1 MFCSSFALTVCMCQ
15 PTATSLLELVPR
27 SKHCT
32 KAHCALLPR
41 TSNPSHGDPSIS
53 NSARV
58 QAVSMRELVEA
69 TQRTRFGVNGGQSSI
84 LSGPRSWVRRLN
96 DSLLESVSRSSPVR
110 ATPMGQS

>member
-1 MFCSSFALTVCMCQ
+1 MEWLAERQ
-15 PTATSLLELVPR
+15 PFS
-27 SKHCT
+27 
-32 KAHCALLPR
+32 
-41 TSNPSHGDPSIS
+41 
-53 NSARV
+53 

-96 DSLLESVSRSSPVR
+96 DTLLDSVSRSSPVR